1 MLVSVETTLGPQRV
15 SEGGVLKRL
24 REPVVV
30 LIGPRRE
37 GAFLSCDW
45 LFTHPG
51 LVPGPYELSDGTTV
65 VIPPARCSDSGV
77 AAHTVTLEVRQ

>member
-1 MLVSVETTLGPQRV
+1 MLVSVETALGPQRV
-15 SEGGVLKRL
+15 SGGGVLKRQ